1 MTPLETA
8 IQHAGNTSS
17 LARALGVSPQAV
29 HFWRSGERKI
39 NAEMCILIEQ
49 ATDGLVR
56 CEELLPDI
64 PWSVLRSKPAPPA
77 SATQPESQE
86 A

>member
-1 MTPLETA
+1 MNLRTYL
-8 IQHAGNTSS
+8 QNNTQAS
-17 LARALGVSPQAV
+17 LARAIGVTPGAVSQWVNGQSLLTAKQAV
-29 HFWRSGERKI
+29 
-39 NAEMCILIEQ
+39 LIEQ
-49 ATDGLVR
+49 ATNGLVR

-64 PWSVLRSKPAPPA
+64 PWSALRSKPALPA